1 MGVVLKIMAKDF
13 KRRLK
18 DPLCLLALLVFPLIL
33 AVIIGLAFS
42 PMGKS
47 ILPTTEL
54 LIADQDQDWVSGIMS
69 AALRQ
74 GRADMPPLDIR
85 EVDEAQ
91 GREIISQGKASAL
104 LIFPVNFTQDYLAGK
119 ATQLTLLKNPAQAF
133 LPEIAEQ
140 YADVLALISS
150 YVSQIFAQEMD
161 SLNGMAA
168 QGAIAPKLEWLM
180 LGDGFYN
187 KLKAAEKYLY
197 PIPITV
203 QESGPNS
210 QAGGAQSQT
219 RAVSAQPKPVQP
231 PAKQSHFVVME
242 YILPGLSLFGIFFV
256 GQVVLLDIFSER
268 SKHTMARLFT
278 APVTVTAFLAGKTL
292 GGFVIS
298 LLSLILLQVLGSLAF
313 GVDWGPPGLILLV
326 NVIAVLGIT
335 GLCLL
340 VFCVA
345 RTQAQAGAIL
355 SAVILSMSL
364 FGGSFVPLMMLPP
377 IFRWISLF
385 TLNSHLVEAYYR
397 VMYWHNLSTVSYG
410 LSGVA
415 LFGLLSMVIGMIFL
429 RRRIERGL

>member
-18 DPLCLLALLVFPLIL
+18 DPLSLLALLAFPLIL
-33 AVIIGLAFS
+33 AIIIGLAFS

-47 ILPTTEL
+47 VLPTTEL
-54 LIADQDQDWVSGIMS
+54 LIADQDQEWVSSIMRT
-69 AALRQ
+69 ALHQ
-74 GRADMPPLDIR
+74 GRADLPPLIIR
-85 EVDEAQ
+85 EVSEAQ
-91 GREIISQGKASAL
+91 GREILGQAEASAL
-104 LIFPVNFTQDYLAGK
+104 LIFPPNFSPDYLAGK
-119 ATQLTLLKNPAQAF
+119 ATRLTLLKNPAQAF

-140 YADVLALISS
+140 YADVLALIAS
-150 YVSQIFAQEMD
+150 YVSQVFSQEMET
-161 SLNGMAA
+161 LKHMAA
-168 QGAIAPKLEWLM
+168 QETIAPKLEWLM

-187 KLKAAEKYLY
+187 KLKGAEKYLY
-197 PIPITV
+197 PVPISV
-203 QESGPNS
+203 QESGPKSKAAGTTS
-210 QAGGAQSQT
+210 QAP
-219 RAVSAQPKPVQP
+219 AVSAQPKPVQR

-268 SKHTMARLFT
+268 SQHTMARLFT

-298 LLSLILLQVLGSLAF
+298 LVSLILLQVIGSLAF
-313 GVDWGPPGLILLV
+313 GMDWGPAGLVLLV
-326 NVIAVLGIT
+326 NGIAILGIS

-364 FGGSFVPLMMLPP
+364 FGGSFVPLMMLPR

-385 TLNSHLVEAYYR
+385 TLNSHLVEAYYS
-397 VMYWHNLSTVSYG
+397 VMYWHNLSTVTYR

-415 LFGLLSMVIGMIFL
+415 LFGVLSMIVGMVLL
-429 RRRIERGL
+429 RRRMGRGL